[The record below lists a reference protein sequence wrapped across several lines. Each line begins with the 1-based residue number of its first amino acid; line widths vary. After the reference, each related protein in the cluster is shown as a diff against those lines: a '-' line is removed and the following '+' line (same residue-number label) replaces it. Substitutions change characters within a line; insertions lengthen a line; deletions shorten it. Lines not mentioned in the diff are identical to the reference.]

1 MAVCQIANP
10 ESLIEIDLGCPGQ
23 PRSSDDQV
31 VLAGIAA
38 WSRLKQCKTWR
49 DWLVV
54 GEALLVGRTEAMR
67 SAHTNVPEGSRYNR
81 EFGDW
86 LVRTPLGKLIRALAS
101 ACSTAWR
108 VAPTSRLGGQRC
120 RFRSGLTL
128 ITRTRSCAAG
138 KRLRSRATGQEAVI
152 RREAQRRVDPI
163 AGGNRAAQAR
173 CRTER
178 CGRSVD
184 AGKFRRSGGGGDR
197 RHIQGVEGAG
207 DRAGDQSAAQEGREG
222 LSHAP
227 WSGHAET

>member
-86 LVRTPLGKLIRALAS
+86 LVRTPLGEIDKSTRKRLLDCMARRADIE
-101 ACSTAWR
+101 AWR
-108 VAPTSRLGGQRC
+108 ATLPLSLRLDLNHPHAVLRRWQATQKPRNPVKKPSYVAKLNAALIQSQEETARL
-120 RFRSGLTL
+120 
-128 ITRTRSCAAG
+128 
-138 KRLRSRATGQEAVI
+138 KRDV
-152 RREAQRRVDPI
+152 
-163 AGGNRAAQAR
+163 
-173 CRTER
+173 ER
-178 CGRSVD
+178 N
-184 AGKFRRSGGGGDR
+184 
-197 RHIQGVEGAG
+197 GAG
-207 DRAGDQSAAQEGREG
+207 DRWTPESSADQVAEVIVGTFKAWKAREIAQAINRR
-222 LSHAP
+222 LKK
-227 WSGHAET
+227 AEKD

>member
-86 LVRTPLGKLIRALAS
+86 LVRTPLGEIDK
-101 ACSTAWR
+101 STRKRLLDCMARGAGIEAWR
-108 VAPTSRLGGQRC
+108 ATLPLSLRLDLNHPHAVLRRWQATQKPRNAVKKPSYVAKLNAALIQSQEETARL
-120 RFRSGLTL
+120 
-128 ITRTRSCAAG
+128 
-138 KRLRSRATGQEAVI
+138 KRDV
-152 RREAQRRVDPI
+152 
-163 AGGNRAAQAR
+163 
-173 CRTER
+173 ER
-178 CGRSVD
+178 N
-184 AGKFRRSGGGGDR
+184 
-197 RHIQGVEGAG
+197 GAG
-207 DRAGDQSAAQEGREG
+207 DRWTPESSADQVAEVIVGTFKAWKAREIAQAINRR
-222 LSHAP
+222 LKK
-227 WSGHAET
+227 AEKD

>member
-86 LVRTPLGKLIRALAS
+86 LVRTPLGEIDK
-101 ACSTAWR
+101 STRKRLLDCMARGAGIEAWR
-108 VAPTSRLGGQRC
+108 ATLPLSLRLD
-120 RFRSGLTL
+120 LNHPH
-128 ITRTRSCAAG
+128 AV
-138 KRLRSRATGQEAVI
+138 LRRWQATQKPRNAVKKPSY
-152 RREAQRRVDPI
+152 AQRRVDPI

>member
-86 LVRTPLGKLIRALAS
+86 LVRTPLGEIDKSTRKRLLDCMARRADIE
-101 ACSTAWR
+101 AWR
-108 VAPTSRLGGQRC
+108 ATLPLSLRLDLNHPHAVLRRWQATQKPRNAVKKPSYVAKLNAALIQSQEETARL
-120 RFRSGLTL
+120 
-128 ITRTRSCAAG
+128 
-138 KRLRSRATGQEAVI
+138 KRDV
-152 RREAQRRVDPI
+152 
-163 AGGNRAAQAR
+163 
-173 CRTER
+173 ER
-178 CGRSVD
+178 N
-184 AGKFRRSGGGGDR
+184 
-197 RHIQGVEGAG
+197 GAG
-207 DRAGDQSAAQEGREG
+207 DRWTPESSADQVAEVIVGTFKAWKAREIAQAINRR
-222 LSHAP
+222 LKK
-227 WSGHAET
+227 AEKD

>member
-86 LVRTPLGKLIRALAS
+86 LVRTPLGEIDK
-101 ACSTAWR
+101 STRKRLLDCMARGAGIEAWR
-108 VAPTSRLGGQRC
+108 ATLPLSLRLDLNHPHAVLRRWQATQKPRNPVKKPSYVAKLNAALIQSQEETARL
-120 RFRSGLTL
+120 
-128 ITRTRSCAAG
+128 
-138 KRLRSRATGQEAVI
+138 KRDV
-152 RREAQRRVDPI
+152 
-163 AGGNRAAQAR
+163 
-173 CRTER
+173 ER
-178 CGRSVD
+178 N
-184 AGKFRRSGGGGDR
+184 
-197 RHIQGVEGAG
+197 GAG
-207 DRAGDQSAAQEGREG
+207 DRWTPESSADQVAEVIVGTFKAWKAREIAQAINRR
-222 LSHAP
+222 LKK
-227 WSGHAET
+227 AEKD